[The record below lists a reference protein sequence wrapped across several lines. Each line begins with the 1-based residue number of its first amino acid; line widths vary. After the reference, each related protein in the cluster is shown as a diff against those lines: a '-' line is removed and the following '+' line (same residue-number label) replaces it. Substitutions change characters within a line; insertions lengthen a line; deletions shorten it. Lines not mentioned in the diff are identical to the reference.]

1 VELDDADAGAAFVPQ
16 YDQVSGFLSFL
27 LMTLG
32 PTIALIPLL
41 DRARGRVANWSLG
54 LLYLVWGS
62 AIVML
67 YFPCRWYADLKA
79 RRSDLG
85 GWLKYL

>member
-1 VELDDADAGAAFVPQ
+1 MPALLSFLNTTKYPA
-16 YDQVSGFLSFL
+16 SLSFL